1 MYDTLLLEIQKD
13 RQILLSGNIFLKSNG
28 EWSKYCNMKSSS
40 AALKAHIAS
49 AADTLPCNGASNV
62 NDDRGKAFDKEVG
75 KNIFL
80 RFILSKPY
88 Y

>member
-1 MYDTLLLEIQKD
+1 
-13 RQILLSGNIFLKSNG
+13 
-28 EWSKYCNMKSSS
+28 MKSSS
-40 AALKAHIAS
+40 ATLKAHIAS